1 MLYKCRSAP
10 LVTPRW
16 ITQVTIA
23 SYWTKPASAVLSP
36 VELSNFSFFS
46 FFILPQRKP
55 FVKRGQAAVEYIL
68 LIALGLFVLV
78 IAFALAFY
86 VRTFADATLL
96 EVALNRNETIQMLI
110 G

>member
-1 MLYKCRSAP
+1 M
-10 LVTPRW
+10 
-16 ITQVTIA
+16 
-23 SYWTKPASAVLSP
+23 
-36 VELSNFSFFS
+36 
-46 FFILPQRKP
+46 
-55 FVKRGQAAVEYIL
+55 KRGQAAVEYIL